1 MAHPTARQ
9 NTKKNDLLLAAFR
22 ANAAGVCTQSPQGKD
37 SKPERS
43 LADVV
48 FDETFGSG
56 AFFIGKG
63 DALVSKDPRFTN
75 SACLSEEDLAEYAAE
90 TGDYSYSDGTFDSY
104 GYDDGYEDVYEAYLE
119 AEEESYYIEQYGIY
133 EQEQYERDLENGD
146 LACAAPWASDEDP
159 YDFEVA
165 QGGDDPEAIEPVLET
180 EADLGPAEEAPSTPL
195 AATFSE
201 AASGV
206 ESQAADPTPA
216 EPAPAAEPESPPAVT
231 KVAAAPAAAPA
242 V

>member
-1 MAHPTARQ
+1 
-9 NTKKNDLLLAAFR
+9 
-22 ANAAGVCTQSPQGKD
+22 V
-37 SKPERS
+37 
-43 LADVV
+43 
-48 FDETFGSG
+48 
-56 AFFIGKG
+56 
-63 DALVSKDPRFTN
+63 
-75 SACLSEEDLAEYAAE
+75 
-90 TGDYSYSDGTFDSY
+90 
-104 GYDDGYEDVYEAYLE
+104 YDAYLE
-119 AEEESYYIEQYGIY
+119 AEQESYRIEQYGIY

-206 ESQAADPTPA
+206 ESQAADPSSGGPSRACSSSGTRILSGRHQSCGRSSSGSSGLSYF
-216 EPAPAAEPESPPAVT
+216 PEKSSFLAFFSW
-231 KVAAAPAAAPA
+231 
-242 V
+242 